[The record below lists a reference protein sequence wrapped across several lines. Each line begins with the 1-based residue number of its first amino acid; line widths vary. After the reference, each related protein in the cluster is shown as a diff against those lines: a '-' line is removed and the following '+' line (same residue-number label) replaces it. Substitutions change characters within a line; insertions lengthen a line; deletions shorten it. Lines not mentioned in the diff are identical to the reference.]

1 VRRGGVFCLAPLL
14 VAACGQ
20 LQGFGGDAPPLV
32 SFDVVFQGD
41 VAPLRPAGVTDE
53 HALRVA
59 LVWGAQWLTEPF
71 CVLPAESPEVAAV
84 IDAGCR
90 DPFGFVPAVVSV
102 SVPIA
107 VDVPATLTL
116 SQLPA
121 LDVMVGDV
129 TARVAYGS
137 LVVFDDRD
145 GSGTLELTQRTI
157 RSFNDGRAGPPG
169 SLGGEPLDIIYGAS
183 FVTMTAPDRRVAF
196 REGAFDARSAFY
208 PRAGCAPPPRG
219 FSVLDAGGF
228 TAEAA
233 LAALVGGELPQED
246 PGTCAVSAPAETTIA
261 IAARAPADV
270 QAVGCEERRDDSSVR
285 YRAPSPNALDLEGR
299 VWACAHPPTFDAG
312 SSGGGGPASD
322 VSQLVVSGRTSAP
335 CKFLMHYTLR
345 GCFEDINCAVPEWDF
360 TANPP
365 AWWPCGP

>member
-1 VRRGGVFCLAPLL
+1 VKRGGVSCLAPLL
-14 VAACGQ
+14 VAACGR

-32 SFDVVFQGD
+32 SFEVVFQGD

-53 HALRVA
+53 NALRVA

-71 CVLPAESPEVAAV
+71 CVLPAESPETAAV

-90 DPFGFVPAVVSV
+90 DPFGFVPAVVSA
-102 SVPIA
+102 SVPVA

-121 LDVMVGDV
+121 ADVMVGDV

-137 LVVFDDRD
+137 LVVFDDRN
-145 GSGTLELTQRTI
+145 GSGTLELAPRMIQ
-157 RSFNDGRAGPPG
+157 S
-169 SLGGEPLDIIYGAS
+169 SDIIYGAS

-208 PRAGCAPPPRG
+208 PRAGCDPPPPG
-219 FSVLDAGGF
+219 FSVLAAGGF

-233 LAALVGGELPQED
+233 LAALLGGGLPQED
-246 PGTCAVSAPAETTIA
+246 PATCAVSAPAETTIV

-270 QAVGCEERRDDSSVR
+270 QAVGCEERRNDSSVR
-285 YRAPSPNALDLEGR
+285 YRAPPRNALDFADR
-299 VWACAHPPTFDAG
+299 VWACAHLPTFDAG
-312 SSGGGGPASD
+312 GGGGGTGGGGPASD
-322 VSQLVVSGRTSAP
+322 LIQLVVSGRTSNP
-335 CKFLMHYTLR
+335 CRFLTHYTLR
-345 GCFEDINCAVPEWDF
+345 GCFEDINCAAPEWDV

-365 AWWPCGP
+365 DWWPCGP

>member
-1 VRRGGVFCLAPLL
+1 MRRGGVFCLAPLL

-41 VAPLRPAGVTDE
+41 VAPLRPSGVTGE

-71 CVLPAESPEVAAV
+71 CVLPAESPEAAAA

-121 LDVMVGDV
+121 ADVMVGDV

-145 GSGTLELTQRTI
+145 DWHELETAILERQM
-157 RSFNDGRAGPPG
+157 DQQ
-169 SLGGEPLDIIYGAS
+169 PL
-183 FVTMTAPDRRVAF
+183 
-196 REGAFDARSAFY
+196 
-208 PRAGCAPPPRG
+208 
-219 FSVLDAGGF
+219 
-228 TAEAA
+228 
-233 LAALVGGELPQED
+233 
-246 PGTCAVSAPAETTIA
+246 
-261 IAARAPADV
+261 
-270 QAVGCEERRDDSSVR
+270 
-285 YRAPSPNALDLEGR
+285 
-299 VWACAHPPTFDAG
+299 
-312 SSGGGGPASD
+312 
-322 VSQLVVSGRTSAP
+322 
-335 CKFLMHYTLR
+335 
-345 GCFEDINCAVPEWDF
+345 
-360 TANPP
+360 
-365 AWWPCGP
+365 